1 MTDPI
6 KQTAATE
13 EPNLSTERQNERD
26 ARRPNDTLNKDTPS
40 TEGQNAQSENHLSP
54 KRSRIALLT
63 RDPPA

>member
-40 TEGQNAQSENHLSP
+40 TEGQNAP
-54 KRSRIALLT
+54 KRRTSLT
-63 RDPPA
+63 